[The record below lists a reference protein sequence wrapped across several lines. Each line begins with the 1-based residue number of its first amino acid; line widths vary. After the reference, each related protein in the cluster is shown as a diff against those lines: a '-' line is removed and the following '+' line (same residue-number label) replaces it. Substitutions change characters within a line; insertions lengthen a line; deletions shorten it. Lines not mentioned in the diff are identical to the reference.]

1 MSTATVA
8 EADTYFG
15 SRLHAE
21 AWTLLTDTTLK
32 QKALNSSDDILLN
45 LPLIQ
50 NTPDQ
55 VKKDACCLIAIALLD
70 AIDPNIEFSNL
81 MKINS
86 TIGGTRTA
94 SDPSEHPEHI
104 LYGVPSI
111 QAWRLLKPYINDPCS
126 MTLVRV

>member
-21 AWTLLTDTTLK
+21 AWTLISDSTLK
-32 QKALNSSDDILLN
+32 QKALNSADDILLN
-45 LPLIQ
+45 LPLIE
-50 NTPDQ
+50 NTPEQ
-55 VKKDACCLIAIALLD
+55 VKKDACCLIAISLLD
-70 AIDPNIEFSNL
+70 AIDPNIEFANL
-81 MKINS
+81 TQTNL
-86 TIGGTRTA
+86 TLGGTRTA

-126 MTLVRV
+126 ITLCRV